1 MNSAIP
7 MAIGTAI
14 SMAISEAATV
24 TQSRSSTPNR
34 SVAPSTLHSREN
46 RKLDWSSAMAGIARA
61 TRKTAT
67 SRMRTTMNS
76 PDPDARAANTRSPIR
91 PRPRPPETDPA
102 PKTGASPSSVPMPDG
117 SAEPIGNAESSP
129 RSAQSIDSPPI
140 DGGGSGSA
148 MRPGLP
154 SGGRAAS
161 PPDSS
166 PEPRCVTVS
175 RSAIGLVHLL

>member
-7 MAIGTAI
+7 IAIGTAI
-14 SMAISEAATV
+14 SIAISEMTTV
-24 TQSRSSTPNR
+24 TQSRSSTPKPQR
-34 SVAPSTLHSREN
+34 RAFDAPLPGEQEVDLVVGDRRHR
-46 RKLDWSSAMAGIARA
+46 AA
-61 TRKTAT
+61 TRKIAT
-67 SRMRTTMNS
+67 STISMTMNS

-161 PPDSS
+161 PPARRPSRDAS
-166 PEPRCVTVS
+166 PSPDPPSV
-175 RSAIGLVHLL
+175 

>member
-1 MNSAIP
+1 
-7 MAIGTAI
+7 
-14 SMAISEAATV
+14 
-24 TQSRSSTPNR
+24 
-34 SVAPSTLHSREN
+34 
-46 RKLDWSSAMAGIARA
+46 
-61 TRKTAT
+61 
-67 SRMRTTMNS
+67 MNS

-102 PKTGASPSSVPMPDG
+102 PKTGASSSSVPMPDG
-117 SAEPIGNAESSP
+117 SADPIGNAESSP

-154 SGGRAAS
+154 SGGPADL
-161 PPDSS
+161 PPGSS

-175 RSAIGLVHLL
+175 RSAIGPVHLL